1 MAQGDPQ
8 EELERERLQI
18 EREKL
23 ELDKRRWENEDR
35 FFNKN
40 FGVIVTFIAS
50 LAATLSA
57 GVLSYSQIQVANL
70 SHAHEMAMQAMKQE
84 RDWNLDVLNF
94 VSNHQ
99 DLIFSK
105 EPSKRQPIQDVILVV
120 FPPKI
125 SNALFHKLEETATSP
140 DQLLGYH
147 QAQQTAASLVAS
159 GSESAPASTQKVF
172 LQYQDPDDSPFMD
185 GLSDQLLE
193 AKFRVQGKQLV
204 TGKTNGDIR
213 YYHQDDANAAKQ
225 IKGMFEQ
232 YLETAG
238 RAQKV
243 QLLYL
248 GDRFKNVPEGVIEV
262 WLERRPKAK

>member
-40 FGVIVTFIAS
+40 FGVIVTCIAS

-57 GVLSYSQIQVANL
+57 GILSYSQIHVANL
-70 SHAHEMAMQAMKQE
+70 SQQHEIEMQNKKQD
-84 RDWNLDVLNF
+84 RDWNLDVLKF
-94 VSNHQ
+94 VSDHQ
-99 DLIFSK
+99 DLIFSN
-105 EPSKRQPIQDVILVV
+105 EPSKRQHIQDVILVV
-120 FPPKI
+120 FPPNI
-125 SNALFHKLEETATSP
+125 ANALFHKLEETATSS
-140 DQLLGYH
+140 DQLLGYR
-147 QAQQTAASLVAS
+147 QAQQTAASLGS

-185 GLSDQLLE
+185 GLSNQLVE

-213 YYHQDDANAAKQ
+213 YYHQDDANAAKE
-225 IKGMFEQ
+225 IKGMFEH
-232 YLETAG
+232 YLETEG